1 MGCRNKNIDIKA
13 FRGVYLSREKLNYPA
28 YKTCGNSNP
37 YYKNS
42 NFYYSHSL
50 RRNLNRCIVED
61 YWSDYLSE
69 SISINPNESLTNYYN
84 TIVVYIKS
92 MYITLTQQERITYS
106 NLSIECSAIL
116 LIKRILVRLLG
127 EEESLRI
134 IALLKLDINCDCD

>member
-1 MGCRNKNIDIKA
+1 MGHRNKGTNMQA
-13 FRGVYLSREKLNYPA
+13 FRGSCLTGEKLAYIR

-92 MYITLTQQERITYS
+92 MYITLTRQERITYS
-106 NLSIECSAIL
+106 NLSIQCSVIL
-116 LIKRILVRLLG
+116 LIKRVLVRLLG